1 MFLIIFA
8 EKSETEFSLTIIEY
22 NYFEACMCIKK
33 IFKISDSELKVNS
46 IIKLFR
52 LSDTFV
58 CLIFKELFIIEK
70 KTCRKL
76 IICCSLKKVRFSKY
90 MRIIIYHI

>member
-33 IFKISDSELKVNS
+33 IFKISDSKLKVNL
-46 IIKLFR
+46 ITKLFK
-52 LSDTFV
+52 LSNIFV
-58 CLIFKELFIIEK
+58 CLIFREFFIIEK
-70 KTCRKL
+70 KTYREL
-76 IICCSLKKVRFSKY
+76 V
-90 MRIIIYHI
+90 IYLFIYLYI